1 MHRTR
6 LLYRKTPSD
15 ENGRERAR
23 RGGRPSCYIR
33 FSNALQL
40 METARYLCVEV
51 DGSGGVAR
59 TSVGMADE
67 CRCPP
72 PTHEVGKFGRFARA
86 VRRITTSWAF
96 ASQANVTS
104 SIEIATSAIRY
115 IFRRRGQAVTQLRL
129 RTLRTRTCFN
139 GLLRISLPAT
149 IANLL
154 WLCRVLATRMYTED

>member
-15 ENGRERAR
+15 ENGSERAR

-51 DGSGGVAR
+51 DDSGGVGR

-67 CRCPP
+67 CRRPP
-72 PTHEVGKFGRFARA
+72 PTREVGKFGRFARA
-86 VRRITTSWAF
+86 VRRITTSWTF

-104 SIEIATSAIRY
+104 SIEITTSAIRY

-129 RTLRTRTCFN
+129 KTRTCFN

-149 IANLL
+149 IAHLL
-154 WLCRVLATRMYTED
+154 WLCRVLATRMCTED

>member
-51 DGSGGVAR
+51 DDSGGVGR

-67 CRCPP
+67 CRRPP
-72 PTHEVGKFGRFARA
+72 PTREVGKFGRFARA
-86 VRRITTSWAF
+86 VRRITTSWTF

-104 SIEIATSAIRY
+104 SIEIKRHQIYLSSKRAGSHSAAAQNSNVLQWAASYLPPSDDR
-115 IFRRRGQAVTQLRL
+115 QPAVAVSRPSHAYVHG
-129 RTLRTRTCFN
+129 
-139 GLLRISLPAT
+139 GLI
-149 IANLL
+149 
-154 WLCRVLATRMYTED
+154 